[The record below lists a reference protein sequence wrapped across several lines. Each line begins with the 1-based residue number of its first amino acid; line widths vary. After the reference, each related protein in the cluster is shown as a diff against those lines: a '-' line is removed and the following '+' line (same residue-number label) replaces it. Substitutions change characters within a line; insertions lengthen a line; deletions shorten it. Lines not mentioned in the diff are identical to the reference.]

1 MYNFNLSC
9 IQNLEVVQIFQCL
22 GCLYVLSSINDTKK
36 HKCDA
41 LYFQIISLVDSLHPI
56 LNQLQVLMLPYLF
69 SKH

>member
-9 IQNLEVVQIFQCL
+9 IQNLDVVQIFQCL

-41 LYFQIISLVDSLHPI
+41 PYYQIISLVDFLHPI
-56 LNQLQVLMLPYLF
+56 LN
-69 SKH
+69 